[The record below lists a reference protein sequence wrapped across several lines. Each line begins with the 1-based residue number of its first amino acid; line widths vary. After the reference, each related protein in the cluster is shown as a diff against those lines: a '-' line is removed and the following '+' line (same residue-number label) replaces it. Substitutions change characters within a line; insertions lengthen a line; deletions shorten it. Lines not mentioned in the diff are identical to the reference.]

1 MARVILGWILSIL
14 VIAVAFVGV
23 YFILIAKSNIL
34 EHAVH
39 NLDLHPGDALLMG
52 EYEGAVALVYI
63 LMIAIILFGK
73 VILSNIFH
81 FFTELE
87 HHGTTSSLQSSFALK
102 YALGL
107 FFTTA
112 LMTLTVEA
120 IKTQNYYTYPY
131 GLIDEETI
139 MSFENAS
146 FIPLFWIINPFWLAK
161 LIKRKLNKGQK
172 NYTQREAND
181 LMEDYQYDLGKRF
194 G

>member
-1 MARVILGWILSIL
+1 
-14 VIAVAFVGV
+14 
-23 YFILIAKSNIL
+23 
-34 EHAVH
+34 
-39 NLDLHPGDALLMG
+39 
-52 EYEGAVALVYI
+52 
-63 LMIAIILFGK
+63 MIAIILFGK
-73 VILSNIFH
+73 IILSNIFH
-81 FFTELE
+81 IFTELE
-87 HHGTTSSLQSSFALK
+87 LHGTTSSLQSSFALK

-139 MSFENAS
+139 MSFENAT
-146 FIPLFWIINPFWLAK
+146 FIPLFWIVHPFWLAK
-161 LIKRKLNKGQK
+161 VIKRKLNKGQK
-172 NYTQREAND
+172 DYTQREAND